1 MSPDLSDLYQEIIL
15 DHAKRPRNH
24 HALDAPPAA
33 SAEGFNPLCGDRLTI
48 FALTDDGRISDL
60 AFQGEG
66 CAISQAAAS
75 LLTDLLKGKTRTEAE
90 SLLEGYLDTLTHADA
105 QPRDDLGTAAALAGV
120 RRFPMRVKCA
130 TLAAHTI
137 RAALKGKAD
146 TITTE

>member
-24 HALDAPPAA
+24 HALDAPPAT

-48 FALTDDGRISDL
+48 FALADDAEVSDL

-75 LLTDLLKGKTRTEAE
+75 LLTDLLKGKSRAE
-90 SLLEGYLDTLTHADA
+90 VRSLLDAYLDTLTNADA
-105 QPRDDLGTAAALAGV
+105 PACDALGTAAALAGV

-137 RAALKGKAD
+137 RAALEGDAD